1 MTKKKTKRVESH
13 QGFLDKTIELWR
25 RFQACGAPVTLLL
38 LLIHVAGITVLV
50 SSSFAEDSGREA
62 LVQFHDVLQVSA
74 LMLVLSLLL
83 GIYVANFEP
92 RLLRQHWQFASLI
105 LLILLMT
112 VLVKIVAYL
121 NWSPHLIVVPVLI
134 TAIIINVAYSQ
145 RLAIAIGAFMTVIG
159 LITLERQLDFLV
171 EFSILLSTGTA
182 MFATVACLREI
193 RTRSSLILACCL
205 AGVVLF
211 AMVWF
216 MEFWHNMQPDQ
227 VMIDSLYG
235 MFGAILVGFFMQGIL
250 PLVERIFQTATS
262 MRLLDYSEASRP
274 LLQRLAVDAPGTF
287 HHSWQIGMLAEA
299 AADAIGA
306 NGLLCRVGSYYHD
319 IGKINKPHFFVEN
332 QGESFSQH
340 KGLSPTM
347 SKMIIIGHVKDGLEM
362 AQEYKLPRVLHQ
374 FIASHHGTTLVE
386 YFYHEATK
394 GEKDNGLTLNEADF
408 RYPGPKPQ
416 NKETGI
422 VMLCDAI
429 EGATRALADPTP
441 SRIEGIVNTLLM
453 KRLLDGQFDECN
465 LTMRELRLIENRLV
479 STLCGMYHGRIAY
492 PRMETKT
499 KPKEEAVAEAPKVPV
514 AHDPEW

>member
-13 QGFLDKTIELWR
+13 QGFSNKTVELWR
-25 RFQACGAPVTLLL
+25 QFQGCGALVTLLYL
-38 LLIHVAGITVLV
+38 LLYVAATSGLV
-50 SSSFAEDSGREA
+50 SASFAGGSEGGEA
-62 LVQFHDVLQVSA
+62 VQFNDILQVTG
-74 LMLVLSLLL
+74 LIFVLSFIL
-83 GIYVANFEP
+83 GLYVANYEP
-92 RLLRQHWQFASLI
+92 RLLLRHLQFASLI
-105 LLILLMT
+105 FLLLLMT

-121 NWSPHLIVVPVLI
+121 NWSPYLISVPVLI
-134 TAIIINVAYSQ
+134 TAIIINIAFSQ
-145 RLAIAIGAFMTVIG
+145 RFAVGIGAFMT
-159 LITLERQLDFLV
+159 LISLLTLERQLNFHV
-171 EFSILLSTGTA
+171 EFSILLSTGCA
-182 MFATVACLREI
+182 MFVTVACLREI

-216 MEFWHNMQPDQ
+216 MEFWHKVRPDQ
-227 VMIDSLYG
+227 VMADSLFG
-235 MFGAILVGFFMQGIL
+235 MCGVILVGFFMQGIL
-250 PLVERIFQTATS
+250 PLVERVFQTATS

-319 IGKINKPHFFVEN
+319 IGKMNKPHFFVEN

-362 AQEYKLPRVLHQ
+362 ALEYRLPKVLHQ
-374 FIASHHGTTLVE
+374 FIATHHGTTLVE

-394 GEKDNGLTLNEADF
+394 GEKENGLSLNEADF

-429 EGATRALADPTP
+429 EGATRALAEPTP

-492 PRMETKT
+492 PNTDAKAKLKDETVHVT
-499 KPKEEAVAEAPKVPV
+499 QKVPV
-514 AHDPEW
+514 GQNP

>member
-1 MTKKKTKRVESH
+1 MIKKKTKRVESR
-13 QGFLDKTIELWR
+13 QGFSDKFTERWR
-25 RFQACGAPVTLLL
+25 RFQSSGAVVTLLFL
-38 LLIHVAGITVLV
+38 FVYIAATSALVSVDFAPGLESGDLIHFKDI
-50 SSSFAEDSGREA
+50 
-62 LVQFHDVLQVSA
+62 LQMTGLIS
-74 LMLVLSLLL
+74 LLSLILVLYIANYESRLIVQHLQFASIVSLLL
-83 GIYVANFEP
+83 
-92 RLLRQHWQFASLI
+92 
-105 LLILLMT
+105 LMT
-112 VLVKIVAYL
+112 ILAKIIAYL
-121 NWSPHLIVVPVLI
+121 GWSPYLIGVPVMI
-134 TAIIINVAYSQ
+134 TAIIINIAYSQ
-145 RLAIAIGAFMTVIG
+145 RFAVGIGAFMTLIG
-159 LITLERQLDFLV
+159 VITLERQLDFLV
-171 EFSILLSTGTA
+171 EFSILLSTGSA
-182 MFATVACLREI
+182 MFVTVTCLREI
-193 RTRSSLILACCL
+193 RTRSSLIQACCL

-216 MEFWHNMQPDQ
+216 MEFWYNMRPDL
-227 VMIDSLYG
+227 VMTDSLYG

-250 PLVERIFQTATS
+250 PLVERVFQTATS

-274 LLQRLAVDAPGTF
+274 LLQRLAVEAPGTF

-299 AADAIGA
+299 AADTIGA

-362 AQEYKLPRVLHQ
+362 AQEYRLPKVLLQ
-374 FIASHHGTTLVE
+374 FIATHHGTTLVE

-394 GEKDNGLTLNEADF
+394 GEKENGLSFNEADF

-416 NKETGI
+416 NKETAI

-465 LTMRELRLIENRLV
+465 ITMRELRLIENRLV

-492 PRMETKT
+492 PNTDAKA
-499 KPKEEAVAEAPKVPV
+499 KLKDASIAERPKVPV
-514 AHDPEW
+514 GQNP